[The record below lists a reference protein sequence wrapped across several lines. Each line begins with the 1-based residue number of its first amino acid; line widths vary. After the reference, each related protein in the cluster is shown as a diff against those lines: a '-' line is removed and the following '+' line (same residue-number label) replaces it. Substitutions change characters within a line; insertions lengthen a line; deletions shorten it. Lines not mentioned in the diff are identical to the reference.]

1 MNGRRLTPSP
11 SHTSKGRIMAH
22 ITETLFLTT
31 GVEFDGKLHREITI
45 RIPIVQDSV
54 DIEKET
60 SGSGLIVKSLS
71 MLRKQ
76 IVKFG
81 AIPAEKITVD
91 LLGQLTET
99 DLDVLNEATQ
109 YLKKKA
115 LWQKRD

>member
-1 MNGRRLTPSP
+1 
-11 SHTSKGRIMAH
+11 MAH

-31 GVEFDGKLHREITI
+31 GVEYDGKQHREITI

-54 DIEKET
+54 DVEKET
-60 SGSGLIVKSLS
+60 SGSGILLKALS

-76 IVKFG
+76 VVTFG
-81 AIPAEKITVD
+81 SIPLEKISVD

-99 DLDVLNEATQ
+99 DLDLLDEASKG
-109 YLKKKA
+109 LKKKA